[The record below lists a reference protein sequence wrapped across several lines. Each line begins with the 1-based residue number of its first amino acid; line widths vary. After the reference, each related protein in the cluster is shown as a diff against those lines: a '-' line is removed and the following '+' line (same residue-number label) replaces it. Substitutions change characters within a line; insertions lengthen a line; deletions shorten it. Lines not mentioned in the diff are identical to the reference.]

1 MKTLKQWL
9 EARAAK
15 AKEVDDMIQ
24 SAKAESRDLSVE
36 DGAKVDG
43 LLNELKDIDTN
54 IVRARSLENEAAVR
68 AMANA
73 PVHSGV
79 EGNVT
84 TSQEE
89 QRDLRKFSLV
99 RGLRLMSQGK
109 PLDGIEAEVHQEAE
123 KDARSNGVQ
132 LEGFGVPAFINQR
145 GQTVTGQTT
154 APGDQGGV
162 SVPTE
167 LNGLIEAI
175 WAKSFLNEVGARR
188 LTGLQGNQDF
198 LVQDTVPTIQELT
211 EIEEMDED
219 EIKMSKFTM
228 APNRRGTSI
237 PFSKQLLLQT
247 SLDVE
252 SLILDN
258 IRKGLDYKLNAEAII
273 KILAAITSGNGNL
286 LELGDNGDRPTY
298 DDIVALEGL
307 LDGVDTN
314 FGSLAYLTNA
324 KVKSIL
330 KRTQIFTGT
339 SGEPVWKDNQLNG
352 YKAVTSNIVPSN
364 LVKGTSGAVCSAVV
378 YGDFS
383 HLYLG
388 MWGGAD
394 FVVDPLTRAKK
405 GEIIITANMFWDIEV
420 ARAKSFAG
428 IKDAL
433 TTTTAP

>member
-43 LLNELKDIDTN
+43 LLNELKEIDTN
-54 IVRARSLENEAAVR
+54 IVRARNLENEAAVR

-73 PVHSGV
+73 PVHVGV
-79 EGNVT
+79 EGNET
-84 TSQEE
+84 TSPQE

-109 PLDGIEAEVHQEAE
+109 PLDGLEAEVHQEAE

-145 GQTVTGQTT
+145 GQTATGQTSQT
-154 APGDQGGV
+154 GDQGGV
-162 SVPTE
+162 TVPTE

-175 WAKSFLNEVGARR
+175 WSKSFLNEVGARR

-198 LVQDTVPTIQELT
+198 IVQDTVPTIQELT

-219 EIKMSKFTM
+219 EIKFSKFTM
-228 APNRRGTSI
+228 QPNRRGTSI
-237 PFSKQLLLQT
+237 PFSKQLLLQ
-247 SLDVE
+247 SSVDVE
-252 SLILDN
+252 SLIIDN
-258 IRKGLDYKLNAEAII
+258 IRKGLDYKLNSEAII
-273 KILAAITSGNGNL
+273 KVLSVITSGNGNL
-286 LELGDNGDRPTY
+286 LELGDNGGVPTY
-298 DDIVALEGL
+298 DSMVELEGL

-314 FGSLAYLTNA
+314 YGSLAYLTNSR
-324 KVKSIL
+324 VKSIL
-330 KRTQIFTGT
+330 KRTQVFSGT
-339 SGEPVWKDNQLNG
+339 SGEPVWKDNVING
-352 YKAVTSNIVPSN
+352 YKAVTSNIVPHN
-364 LVKGTSGAVCSAVV
+364 LTKGTSGAVCSAAVFA
-378 YGDFS
+378 DWS

-405 GEIIITANMFWDIEV
+405 GEILITANMFWDIEV

-428 IKDAL
+428 FKDAL
-433 TTTTAP
+433 TTIATP